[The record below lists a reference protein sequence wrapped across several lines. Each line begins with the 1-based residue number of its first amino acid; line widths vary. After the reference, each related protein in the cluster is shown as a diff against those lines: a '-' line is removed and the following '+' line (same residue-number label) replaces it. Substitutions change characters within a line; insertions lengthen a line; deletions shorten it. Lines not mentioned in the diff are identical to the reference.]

1 MIKIESYAKAKSGGN
16 GGANSGVGRGFANHN
31 TVEKELDT
39 HLLWGQPFNGTQDVD
54 GDITTSGG
62 INAVDN
68 ITTQGDMAANTAT
81 FNTVSSTNINNTDT
95 IITSTLSA
103 QNTATKTL
111 NADNADIKTL
121 LSDTITTD
129 YLTVTK
135 SAHFWQLIIDKI
147 SSSNGA
153 VILSPGHAKV
163 EEVVTD
169 NNKYTL
175 YWKAEDKDTGNKIS
189 NDFSIGDQIL
199 CQTFNAAVGTEY
211 NKNNKYYWAVVDGI
225 GTEQKTD
232 NLSNEITSFHY
243 VSITKSVST
252 YDGDSIP
259 SAGDEIVV
267 LGNRQKAER
276 QNAIILSATNGDYLD
291 KDIKAPYIAQYKGIK
306 TFELEPYRYN
316 VIAANGN
323 VFIGNFKVVNA
334 DGSVENIKNGEKG
347 EKGDNATFNRLVPE
361 YATIEVD
368 EIGDV
373 ILKAKIYVAHTD
385 GHVTTTLNDISAFG
399 FDVST
404 KNGGN
409 TYTVTGKNY
418 FEIETILQSGYYDIA
433 ESERVEYCRI
443 RLNENGVLT
452 DTLLINNT
460 VTNSALFEVKNDAI
474 SAAVKESN
482 GYTDAKAAEV
492 KLTTDNISLKLSTVN
507 DLRNHV
513 LGSAFRTYDL
523 PYRLI
528 NTKYPVTIQENG
540 VGGSKYCKISV
551 AGATTTSWSGI
562 YLDLKGMKSKT
573 KYIASIWVRP
583 VKDIDD
589 NIYWRLNLK
598 SRPTA
603 TTSTLIF
610 SQNFEKTYGEWKLY
624 TISFTTPLVFS
635 SMWLEICCKKNG
647 VMYICRPMVE
657 EGTEYNGYTLSA
669 YDVNV
674 DGKLKE
680 TGIDISSG
688 QITLNATNTIVAGN
702 IALYGTLRRKPTYI
716 NKDNV
721 NKYVVYD
728 GDNSWYFSDTFWQEG
743 GCYVVFENGCFE
755 GKGSGAI
762 VGYLP
767 SLGAE
772 TAGLTEKNNM
782 ARSLVGAA
790 ITIYNNSGIDIAFS
804 GRCYSAERSGA
815 AYGKLPSSFN
825 SPPIANG
832 RCGHFMCCMGAVND
846 IETIAWMYSTMKTVQ

>member
-1 MIKIESYAKAKSGGN
+1 MIKIESYAKSKNN
-16 GGANSGVGRGFANHN
+16 GGGSASSGVGRGFANN

-54 GDITTSGG
+54 GDISTSGG

-68 ITTQGDMAANTAT
+68 ITTQGDMAASTAT
-81 FNTVSSTNINNTDT
+81 FNTISSTNINNTDT

-103 QNTATKTL
+103 TNTATTTL
-111 NADNADIKTL
+111 NADNGDIKTL
-121 LSDTITTD
+121 LSDNITTD
-129 YLTVTK
+129 FLTVTK
-135 SAHFWQLIIDKI
+135 SAHFWHLIIDKI

-153 VILSPGHAKV
+153 VILSPAHAKV
-163 EEVVTD
+163 EEVTAE

-175 YWKAEDKDTGNKIS
+175 FWKAEDKDTGKKIS
-189 NDFSIGDQIL
+189 NDFSVGDQIL
-199 CQTFNAAVGTEY
+199 CQTFNTATGTEY
-211 NKNNKYYWAVVDGI
+211 NKSNKYYWAVVDGK
-225 GTEQKTD
+225 GTTEKTD
-232 NLSNEITSFHY
+232 TLSNEITSFHHIT
-243 VSITKSVST
+243 ITKSVNT
-252 YDGDSIP
+252 YDGDSVP

-267 LGNRQKAER
+267 LGNRQNAER

-291 KDIKAPYIAQYKGIK
+291 GGLKAPYIAQYKGIK
-306 TFELEPYRYN
+306 TFEFEPYRYN
-316 VIAANGN
+316 FIAANGN
-323 VFIGNFKVVNA
+323 IFIGNFKVVNA

-347 EKGDNATFNRLVPE
+347 DNATFNRLVAE
-361 YATIEVD
+361 YATLEVD

-409 TYTVTGKNY
+409 TYTVTSGKNY
-418 FEIETILQSGYYDIA
+418 FQIEQVLQSGYYDIA

-460 VTNSALFEVKNDAI
+460 VTNSALFDVKNDAI
-474 SAAVKESN
+474 TAAVKESN
-482 GYTDAKAAEV
+482 GYTDTKTGEI
-492 KLTTDNISLKLSTVN
+492 KLATDNISLKLSTVN
-507 DLRNHV
+507 YLRNHV
-513 LGSAFRTYDL
+513 VGSAFRTFDV

-528 NTKYPVTIQENG
+528 NSKYPVTIQENG
-540 VGGSKYCKISV
+540 VGGSKFCRISA

-573 KYIASIWVRP
+573 KYVASIWVRP

-589 NIYWRLNLK
+589 NIYWRLNIK

-603 TTSTLIF
+603 TTNTLIF
-610 SQNFEKTYGEWKLY
+610 NQNFEKTYGEWKLY

-647 VMYICRPMVE
+647 VMDICRPMVE
-657 EGTEYNGYTLSA
+657 EGTEYNGYTLSQ
-669 YDVNV
+669 YDVNI

-680 TGIDISSG
+680 TGIDISNG
-688 QITLNATNTIVAGN
+688 QITLNATNTIVEGN
-702 IALYGTLRRKPTYI
+702 LALYGTLRRKPTYI
-716 NKDNV
+716 NKANI

-728 GDNSWYFSDTFWQEG
+728 GENSWYFSDTFWQEG

-755 GKGSGAI
+755 GKGTGAI

-772 TAGLTEKNNM
+772 TAGQTEKNNM

-790 ITIYNNSGIDIAFS
+790 ITVYNNSGIDIAFS
-804 GRCYSAERSGA
+804 GRCYSAEKSGA
-815 AYGKLPSSFN
+815 GYGKLPSTFN

-832 RCGHFMCCMGAVND
+832 RCGHFMCCLGAVND

>member
-1 MIKIESYAKAKSGGN
+1 MIKIESYAKSKNN
-16 GGANSGVGRGFANHN
+16 GGSGAFSGVGRGFANN

-54 GDITTSGG
+54 GDISTSGG
-62 INAVDN
+62 INAIGN
-68 ITTQGDMAANTAT
+68 ILTSGDMAASTAT
-81 FNTVSSTNINNTDT
+81 FNTISSTNINNTDT

-103 QNTATKTL
+103 QNTATTTL
-111 NADNADIKTL
+111 NADNGDIKTL
-121 LSDTITTD
+121 LSDNITTD

-147 SSSNGA
+147 SSTNGA
-153 VILSPGHAKV
+153 VILTPAHTKV
-163 EEVVTD
+163 EEVV
-169 NNKYTL
+169 NEGNKYTL
-175 YWKAEDKDTGNKIS
+175 FWKAEDKDTGKKIS

-199 CQTFNAAVGTEY
+199 CQTFNAATGTEY
-211 NKNNKYYWAVVDGI
+211 NKNNKYYWAVVESI

-232 NLSNEITSFHY
+232 TLSQEITSFHY
-243 VSITKSVST
+243 VSITKSVNT

-267 LGNRQKAER
+267 LGNRQNTER

-291 KDIKAPYIAQYKGIK
+291 KNIKAPYIAQYKGVK

-316 VIAANGN
+316 ILAANGN

-334 DGSVENIKNGEKG
+334 DGSIENIKNGE
-347 EKGDNATFNRLVPE
+347 NATFNRLVAE
-361 YATIEVD
+361 YATLEVD

-385 GHVTTTLNDISAFG
+385 GHVTTTLDDVSDFG
-399 FDVST
+399 FEIST

-418 FEIETILQSGYYDIA
+418 FEIETILQSNYFDIA

-460 VTNSALFEVKNDAI
+460 VTNAALFEVKNDAI
-474 SAAVKESN
+474 TAAVTQSN
-482 GYTDAKAAEV
+482 GYTDTKTAEIKV
-492 KLTTDNISLKLSTVN
+492 TTDNISLKLSTVN
-507 DLRNHV
+507 DLRNHIV
-513 LGSAFRTYDL
+513 GSAFRSFDV

-528 NTKYPVTIQENG
+528 NGKYTVTIQENG
-540 VGGSKYCKISV
+540 VGGSKFCRISA
-551 AGATTTSWSGI
+551 AGATATTWSGI

-573 KYIASIWVRP
+573 KYVASIWVRP

-589 NIYWRLNLK
+589 NIYWRLNVK

-603 TTSTLIF
+603 TTNTLVF
-610 SQNFEKTYGEWKLY
+610 NQNFEKTYGEWKLY
-624 TISFTTPLVFS
+624 TIQFTTPLVFS

-647 VMYICRPMVE
+647 VVDICRPMIEV
-657 EGTEYNGYTLSA
+657 GNEYNGYTLSQ
-669 YDVNV
+669 YDVQV

-680 TGIDISSG
+680 TGIDISNG
-688 QITLNATNTIVAGN
+688 QITLNATNTIVEGN
-702 IALYGTLRRKPTYI
+702 LALYGTLRRKPTYI
-716 NKDNV
+716 NKANV

-743 GCYVVFENGCFE
+743 GCYVIFENGCFE
-755 GKGSGAI
+755 GKGSGSI

-772 TAGLTEKNNM
+772 TAGQTEKNNM

-790 ITIYNNSGIDIAFS
+790 ITVYNNSGIDIAFS
-804 GRCYSAERSGA
+804 GRCYSSEKSGA
-815 AYGKLPSSFN
+815 GYGKLPSTFN

-846 IETIAWMYSTMKTVQ
+846 VETIAWMYSTMKIVQ